1 MAQLKDL
8 LVTGS
13 ARFLNEIKGK
23 LDWSNILNKPTLG
36 TASEKDVPE
45 SGDASST
52 EVVMGNDSRL
62 SDSRTPSSHTHG
74 NIQNGGTLQTN
85 DVAIASGDKLV
96 VTDSSD
102 SSKIARTSTSFD
114 GSTTTKALT
123 QKGTFETFLQSHQ
136 TIKQDGVVGATVNRF
151 GTCSTG
157 ASTAAK
163 TVSITTGTFSLE
175 AGAMVTV
182 KFTNANTANSP
193 TLSVNSTTGKVIYVN
208 GSQIT
213 SDDSKSLLK
222 GTVTFIYDGS
232 VWNLIGNY
240 HDTTYTSE
248 SAASGG
254 TDLSLVTTGEKYSW
268 NAKSGSDINVKQ
280 TPMDGTFTSANYGIL
295 IAHTASNTETTEGA
309 YKSTDLTYD
318 PEWRTLRIDK
328 GTHGTSDGGSMS
340 EHTTDGI
347 FSEFRKTLSST
358 VDLYATAN
366 AYVSGVS
373 NAATGVVYLE
383 GSHRTGT
390 TLDYSN
396 SLEMTSTDITLSGT
410 QGVNTNNTWDGTN
423 TSLKT
428 DSKKVTQTATTTS
441 ANYDILFSDT
451 ADNTTRTE
459 GVRKT
464 STFKYNPSTKSIQIG
479 NLASNTTLGSYS
491 IAVGDGNTA
500 SANYTA
506 VFGYNNTVS
515 AQRGFAE
522 GYNNTISGGWG
533 GHVEGGGNTVTA
545 DAGHAEGTGNIV
557 HGYYAHA
564 EGNGNQALAKAQ
576 HVFGEYNI
584 ADSDSGFWRGTY
596 VEIVGNGTADDA
608 RSNARTLDWSGNEWL
623 AGALTVGI
631 NSYPSSE
638 GGNEYS
644 YINTTKIESG
654 VKGLDSQNNE
664 YQLGIRLSAGSG
676 DVELFGGYTGN
687 TLTWDGT
694 NTSLVS
700 ALAGKLS
707 LSGGTMTGTLYTK
720 NSNNKSVSFQSAA
733 SGNRGL
739 YDDTGAKW
747 MIHADSNNVVNLASG
762 TVMDGGILLTRKNI
776 TVVNTSASKACT
788 TSWAYVNMSY
798 TVPAMSVST
807 VTVRATWTNS
817 VPQAI
822 GVSVSSTSGSGG
834 NLVAINTKGANN
846 DHLTTTATVV
856 NNTSSAKTYYVWA
869 QYGGNT
875 NNTIQMMGFH
885 IPYST

>member
-36 TASEKDVPE
+36 TASEKDVPA

-62 SDSRTPSSHTHG
+62 SDSRTPSFHTHG

-85 DVAIASGDKLV
+85 DVAIASGDKLI

-151 GTCSTG
+151 GTCSTE

-175 AGAMVTV
+175 AGATVFV
-182 KFTNANTANSP
+182 KFSNSNTAGAP
-193 TLSVNSTTGKVIYVN
+193 TLNVNSTGAKSIKQYSTTAPGTTTN
-208 GSQIT
+208 T
-213 SDDSKSLLK
+213 SWQAGEVLCL
-222 GTVTFIYDGS
+222 VYDGS
-232 VWNLIGNY
+232 YWQIV
-240 HDTTYTSE
+240 DRVYTSL
-248 SAASGG
+248 AATSGG
-254 TDLSLVTTGEKYSW
+254 TDVSLVTTGEKYLW
-268 NAKSGSDINVKQ
+268 NTKAGSD
-280 TPMDGTFTSANYGIL
+280 
-295 IAHTASNTETTEGA
+295 
-309 YKSTDLTYD
+309 
-318 PEWRTLRIDK
+318 
-328 GTHGTSDGGSMS
+328 
-340 EHTTDGI
+340 
-347 FSEFRKTLSST
+347 
-358 VDLYATAN
+358 
-366 AYVSGVS
+366 
-373 NAATGVVYLE
+373 
-383 GSHRTGT
+383 
-390 TLDYSN
+390 
-396 SLEMTSTDITLSGT
+396 
-410 QGVNTNNTWDGTN
+410 VN
-423 TSLKT
+423 
-428 DSKKVTQTATTTS
+428 VTQTAVTS
-441 ANYDILFSDT
+441 SSSSQYRLLLSHSASD
-451 ADNTTRTE
+451 NEETE
-459 GVRKT
+459 GVYKHTNLIYQPSIGCLFLKDYDISRGSLNQILPNQINIATTGGGVNMT
-464 STFKYNPSTKSIQIG
+464 SDDGGGVRVGSISSGRSYLTNITSGVIYEEKNNDVLVRQGKVELTVDNSVSVSNNLISTGTI
-479 NLASNTTLGSYS
+479 NLKRTTSNITGTTIALTNTMTITPMDIVAGTTWDGISTSLQDTLGS
-491 IAVGDGNTA
+491 
-500 SANYTA
+500 
-506 VFGYNNTVS
+506 
-515 AQRGFAE
+515 
-522 GYNNTISGGWG
+522 
-533 GHVEGGGNTVTA
+533 
-545 DAGHAEGTGNIV
+545 
-557 HGYYAHA
+557 
-564 EGNGNQALAKAQ
+564 
-576 HVFGEYNI
+576 
-584 ADSDSGFWRGTY
+584 
-596 VEIVGNGTADDA
+596 
-608 RSNARTLDWSGNEWL
+608 
-623 AGALTVGI
+623 
-631 NSYPSSE
+631 
-638 GGNEYS
+638 
-644 YINTTKIESG
+644 
-654 VKGLDSQNNE
+654 
-664 YQLGIRLSAGSG
+664 
-676 DVELFGGYTGN
+676 
-687 TLTWDGT
+687 
-694 NTSLVS
+694 
-700 ALAGKLS
+700 KLS

-720 NSNNKSVSFQSAA
+720 NSDNKSVSFQSAA

-739 YDDTGAKW
+739 YDDTGTKW

-869 QYGGNT
+869 QYNGNT